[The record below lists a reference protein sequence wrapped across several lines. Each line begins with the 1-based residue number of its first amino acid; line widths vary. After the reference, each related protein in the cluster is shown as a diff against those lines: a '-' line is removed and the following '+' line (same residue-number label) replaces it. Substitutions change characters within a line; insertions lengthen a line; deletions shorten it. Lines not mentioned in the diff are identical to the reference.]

1 MFLTTSGKDERS
13 NSVELEQL
21 GVGLGNLRNLHIHG
35 LGAQADILAGGLWV
49 GIGQEEFDDAGH
61 VGLDQLAALLAVDG
75 QSVAHLVKELSDLV
89 DRHVGLEEILDLVE
103 EQLTD
108 RAGQV
113 GCLGGGG
120 RNAIVKGYHFHPLTT
135 LLFLLLAAY
144 HPWVASAQLKFFVG
158 WDGVRLISDSRFR
171 CGRTDDDGEI
181 LLVWGLRAIYR
192 VR

>member
-113 GCLGGGG
+113 GIHGL
-120 RNAIVKGYHFHPLTT
+120 H
-135 LLFLLLAAY
+135 
-144 HPWVASAQLKFFVG
+144 QL
-158 WDGVRLISDSRFR
+158 S
-171 CGRTDDDGEI
+171 DDDGEI
-181 LLVWGLRAIYR
+181 LLVGGLRAIINDSGEFLEVGDWKTDISR
-192 VR
+192 